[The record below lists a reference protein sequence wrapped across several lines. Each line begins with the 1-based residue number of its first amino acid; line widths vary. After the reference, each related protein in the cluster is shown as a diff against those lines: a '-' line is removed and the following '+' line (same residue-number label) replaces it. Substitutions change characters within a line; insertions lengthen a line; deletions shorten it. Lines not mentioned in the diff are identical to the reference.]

1 MLNELLLK
9 ELHDAYST
17 LQHSLGVR
25 ASLDE
30 LDAAFY
36 VRDAILSAGYVSP
49 SLTQQLCA
57 RIADIFMNW
66 NGYLH
71 GLVMPDPHFLV
82 QMNESKFI
90 DSEGKKAIL
99 ALIARS
105 MVFVSK
111 NTLFHARGTDFA
123 EEARFIDESLAFW
136 KNDYQPTLISILETL
151 RARWSG

>member
-1 MLNELLLK
+1 MSNELLLK
-9 ELHDAYST
+9 ELHDSYAS
-17 LQHSLGVR
+17 LQRSSGVR

-30 LDAAFY
+30 LDVAFY
-36 VRDAILSAGYVSP
+36 VRDAILSAGYVSSLP
-49 SLTQQLCA
+49 SQQLCA
-57 RIADIFMNW
+57 RIADVFMNW
-66 NGYLH
+66 NSYLH

-105 MVFVSK
+105 MVFVSR
-111 NTLFHARGTDFA
+111 NTLFHARADLR